1 MRQNLRRALQRLR
14 DHFVELAGPEAWDET
29 DDEIIEMLVT
39 CPD

>member
-1 MRQNLRRALQRLR
+1 MRQHLRRALHRLR
-14 DHFVELAGPEAWDET
+14 DLFVELAGPGVWDEI